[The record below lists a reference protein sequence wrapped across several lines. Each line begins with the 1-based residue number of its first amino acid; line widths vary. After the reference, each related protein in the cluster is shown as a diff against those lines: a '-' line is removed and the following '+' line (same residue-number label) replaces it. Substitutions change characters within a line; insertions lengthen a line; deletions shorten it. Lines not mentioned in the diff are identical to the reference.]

1 MTNTS
6 LENAYA
12 YAAMLEN
19 NAAQRAL
26 PRYIRR
32 HQFRQ
37 IVPLADTTIYE
48 MELRD
53 ESHAAPSHLTRR
65 RLGACRG

>member
-12 YAAMLEN
+12 YAAMLKN

-37 IVPLADTTIYE
+37 IVLLAA
-48 MELRD
+48 
-53 ESHAAPSHLTRR
+53 AAPSHLTRR